1 MKGLTVDEHVVINDD
16 TTVDVKSE
24 VNSTITIIEDDKG
37 TICSIRTISGSFHT
51 RSTNTIQANIHRPL
65 PNSTIIPSTTSVE
78 KSSLSHNIIL
88 KQSLKGQD
96 TEN

>member
-37 TICSIRTISGSFHT
+37 TICSIGTISGSFHT
-51 RSTNTIQANIHRPL
+51 RSTNTIEPTFIDHYPTPLLYRQPL
-65 PNSTIIPSTTSVE
+65 P
-78 KSSLSHNIIL
+78 
-88 KQSLKGQD
+88 
-96 TEN
+96 